1 MRRKM
6 YIFEPNKETSI
17 CGYKGMVIHPPSSN
31 ALEISHLR
39 TSAGEPLVKL
49 MLQKTKQQ
57 SLSIF
62 RAIAGQLTGSERAS
76 HHLVFTVFDKLAG
89 YKGMSSISLR
99 PDGSISF
106 ETDQFAL
113 EGQSCQSPFLTEEQL
128 QPPSLLPRATLVRY
142 SLPLTSDPKK
152 VRKTGYPVGSLQ
164 KIIDHILP
172 CDTAVF
178 HGEGLELEDFDF
190 RINRVGRYACDL
202 RITYAVEEG
211 METGLVA
218 VYTPFTAVRRRNEE
232 NRTKEAA
239 MFSYFV
245 RSFLSV
251 KERRQGVVSTT
262 LEEQIEI
269 ERRHNR
275 KL

>member
-1 MRRKM
+1 MHRKM
-6 YIFEPNKETSI
+6 YVFEPNKGMII
-17 CGYKGMVIHPPSSN
+17 CEYNGRVIHPPSSN
-31 ALEISHLR
+31 PLEISHMR

-49 MLQKTKQQ
+49 VLQRAKQQ

-62 RAIAGQLTGSERAS
+62 RAIASQLTGSERAS
-76 HHLVFTVFDKLAG
+76 HHLVFTMFDEWAE
-89 YKGMSSISLR
+89 YKGMSSISLH

-106 ETDQFAL
+106 EADQFAL
-113 EGQSCQSPFLTEEQL
+113 EGKSCQSPFLTEEQL

-142 SLPLTSDPKK
+142 SFPLTSDPKK
-152 VRKTGYPVGSLQ
+152 VRKTGYPTGSLQ

-172 CDTAVF
+172 PDTAVF
-178 HGEGLELEDFDF
+178 SDEGLELEDFDF

-202 RITYAVEEG
+202 RITYAVEG
-211 METGLVA
+211 GGETGFVA
-218 VYTPFTAVRRRNEE
+218 VYTPFTAVRRRNKE
-232 NRTKEAA
+232 NGTNEAA

-251 KERRQGVVSTT
+251 NEYRQGTTSAT
-262 LEEQIEI
+262 LEEQIQA
-269 ERRHNR
+269 ERKHNK